1 MILLLIFLGLFST
14 PIDRYP
20 DPSSQILWSLC
31 LLDRCLIPSLIYR
44 DFLPSTPPRY
54 LSIYRATFY
63 INTIEV
69 RPDFEPLQIFGSL
82 SLSSFDP
89 RPFFSLKSFFPFHFR
104 LHPSLLHLVS
114 ALDLSFF
121 SFFMYFMH
129 VDLGFKVF
137 FFGGGGGTWCFC
149 VFVKNFGMGFGNLIL
164 HAYAL
169 HYMFIITMFHAF
181 RIMWWLYL
189 VSVVTLD

>member
-1 MILLLIFLGLFST
+1 MLLLLRFLGLFST
-14 PIDRYP
+14 PIDKYP
-20 DPSSQILWSLC
+20 DPSSQILWCLC

-63 INTIEV
+63 INTFEV
-69 RPDFEPLQIFGSL
+69 RPSFEPLQIFGSL

-104 LHPSLLHLVS
+104 PHPSLLHLVS

-129 VDLGFKVF
+129 VDLGFQGF
-137 FFGGGGGTWCFC
+137 FFFFLGNLMFLCFC
-149 VFVKNFGMGFGNLIL
+149 QNFWDGF
-164 HAYAL
+164 
-169 HYMFIITMFHAF
+169 
-181 RIMWWLYL
+181 W
-189 VSVVTLD
+189 

>member
-1 MILLLIFLGLFST
+1 MLDTFFDLSRLFAVDT
-14 PIDRYP
+14 
-20 DPSSQILWSLC
+20 SSISLDQSSYV
-31 LLDRCLIPSLIYR
+31 LYKYFWGPTQFWTTSNIWI
-44 DFLPSTPPRY
+44 
-54 LSIYRATFY
+54 
-63 INTIEV
+63 
-69 RPDFEPLQIFGSL
+69 SL
-82 SLSSFDP
+82 SLSTFDP

-129 VDLGFKVF
+129 HACKPRFSSF
-137 FFGGGGGTWCFC
+137 FFFFFWGGGGTWCFC
-149 VFVKNFGMGFGNLIL
+149 VFVKIFGMGFGNLIL

-169 HYMFIITMFHAF
+169 HSMFIITMFHAF

>member
-1 MILLLIFLGLFST
+1 MLDTFFDLSRLFAVDT
-14 PIDRYP
+14 
-20 DPSSQILWSLC
+20 SSISL
-31 LLDRCLIPSLIYR
+31 D
-44 DFLPSTPPRY
+44 
-54 LSIYRATFY
+54 LSSYVLYKYYWGPTRFWTTSNIW
-63 INTIEV
+63 I
-69 RPDFEPLQIFGSL
+69 SL
-82 SLSSFDP
+82 SLSTFDP

-149 VFVKNFGMGFGNLIL
+149 VFVKIFGMGFGNLIL